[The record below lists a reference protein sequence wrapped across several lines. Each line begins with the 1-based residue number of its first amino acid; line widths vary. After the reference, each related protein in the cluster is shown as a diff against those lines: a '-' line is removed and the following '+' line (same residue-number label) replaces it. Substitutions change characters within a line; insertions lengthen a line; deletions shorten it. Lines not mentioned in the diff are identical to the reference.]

1 MVFMFLTQIPYA
13 HLANVQAKEQGFDM
27 FFCLMDL
34 WYVHKFQIS
43 FVYLGY
49 ISRSSTLHPI
59 VFIFL
64 HLQEQKKR
72 GVMPVCIRT
81 IPNIV
86 CNVCEGWLEDS

>member
-1 MVFMFLTQIPYA
+1 MFPTQIPYA
-13 HLANVQAKEQGFDM
+13 HLANVQAKERGFDM

-34 WYVHKFQIS
+34 WYVRKFQVS

-49 ISRSSTLHPI
+49 ISRSRSSTLHLL
-59 VFIFL
+59 FL

-81 IPNIV
+81 IPKIL

>member
-1 MVFMFLTQIPYA
+1 MFLTQIPYA

-34 WYVHKFQIS
+34 WYVHKFQIF

-59 VFIFL
+59 QCLYFFIYRNR
-64 HLQEQKKR
+64 KKEEL
-72 GVMPVCIRT
+72 C
-81 IPNIV
+81 
-86 CNVCEGWLEDS
+86 LYA